1 MKTFY
6 HTIEKPSEGYFK
18 DRGSRFIAHAY
29 PVHNETEV
37 KELLEILRKEHHD
50 ARHHCYA
57 WRIGIDPVYER
68 ANDDGEPSNSAGRPI
83 LNQIEKYDLTNVVIV
98 VIRYFGGT
106 LLGVGGLINAYRSAA
121 ENAITEGRII
131 RRNVRQSYRLSFDYA
146 KMNEVMTII
155 KEYQLKT
162 YDQEFEIACT
172 MVVTV
177 DLAREALVLG
187 RLKLIDGCSFN
198 KLEAE

>member
-1 MKTFY
+1 MKTHY
-6 HTIEKPSEGYFK
+6 YTIEKTSEGYFK
-18 DRGSRFIAHAY
+18 DRGSRFIALAY

-37 KELLEILRKEHHD
+37 KDILEILRKEYHD

-83 LNQIEKYDLTNVVIV
+83 LNQIEKYDLTNIVIV

-121 ENAITEGRII
+121 GNAITAGRII
-131 RRNVRQSYRLSFDYA
+131 RRNVRHSYRLSFDYA

-162 YDQEFEIACT
+162 YDQEFELSCT
-172 MVVTV
+172 MIVTV
-177 DLAREALVLG
+177 DVAREDQVLG
-187 RLKLIDGCSFN
+187 RLKLIDGCSIN